1 MKKILNKTIN
11 LLMVV
16 AFVLHMFTPLTVFA
30 LDYGTKEILI
40 AWNCNHKIC
49 AKTIEVD
56 TYDDTSGTKVFAD
69 NYIPSSSLVDGPD
82 VFKASDMSRFGK
94 DLTSFRTPWLIFD
107 GGTDL
112 SGFTDWEDM
121 DDALHGPNPI
131 AGAPR
136 DINPC
141 GGIDGPHSVGHNG
154 DQQFRLVIYDDE
166 YVGVTFDVNRDNF
179 TYYLSGWDPVFANPT
194 YDLASDKD
202 NPTVYTTYLLEKHL
216 SFEIADV
223 GAGEGIAS
231 VKALDVSNKGITI
244 NVVDQVKCD
253 ITFNS
258 NYFSDVVFEV
268 TFASG
273 AKRYIK
279 VQRQFVKFTDNS
291 ELVMNEIERK
301 REGYAEFI
309 YPADKSYEDYD
320 VYATYTKNG
329 ETVTKKLT
337 AVKTRMIDRAAL
349 ESNTVI
355 EGMSVDA
362 GENLK
367 STRYKLDIDKDTDD
381 VTITVTKKDAAV
393 GTAYGGTFGG
403 HGKGVSL
410 DISLFK
416 RVLNN

>member
-1 MKKILNKTIN
+1 MEKKLSK
-11 LLMVV
+11 LLYSLM
-16 AFVLHMFTPLTVFA
+16 AFSFVLHMFMPLTVFA

-40 AWNCNHKIC
+40 AWNCDHKIC

-56 TYDDTSGTKVFAD
+56 TYYEQGGTTIFAD
-69 NYIPSSSLVDGPD
+69 NYIPSSSLVDGSD

-94 DLTSFRTPWLIFD
+94 DLATFRTPWLIFD

-121 DDALHGPNPI
+121 DDALHGPDPI

-136 DINPC
+136 DIDPC

-154 DQQFRLVIYDDE
+154 DRQFRLVIYDDD
-166 YVGVTFDVNRDNF
+166 YVGVTFDVNPDNY

-194 YDLASDKD
+194 YELASDKN

-216 SFEIADV
+216 SFEIADA
-223 GAGEGIAS
+223 GAGESIAS

-268 TFASG
+268 TLTSG

-279 VQRQFVKFTDNS
+279 VQRQFVKFADNS
-291 ELVMNEIERK
+291 ELVMNGIESK

-320 VYATYTKNG
+320 VYAAYTKNG

-337 AVKTRMIDRAAL
+337 AVKTRMIDR
-349 ESNTVI
+349 
-355 EGMSVDA
+355 EGMEPNSLIEDMSVSA
-362 GENLK
+362 GENIK

-381 VTITVTKKDAAV
+381 ITITVTKKDATV